1 MSSMNIQA
9 MISKV
14 LSAQRASI
22 FFLETFWLES
32 VAKKPRMYTGVE
44 IMMNITSIM
53 FEKGAVSAF
62 HSCNLFVTVS
72 LQFYSFYL
80 FFFLPFL
87 CDITL
92 FVS

>member
-9 MISKV
+9 MISEV

-22 FFLETFWLES
+22 FCLETFCLES

-53 FEKGAVSAF
+53 FEKGAVSG
-62 HSCNLFVTVS
+62 VPQ
-72 LQFYSFYL
+72 LQFVCYCVSAIL
-80 FFFLPFL
+80 FLLFIFLL
-87 CDITL
+87 TL
-92 FVS
+92 SV